1 MQAGLGIA
9 AGPMMLDS
17 VTRCTVRLSGV
28 SRLVLDAMQARQF
41 SPNCDICELP
51 GAFRARVSGRLGAIP
66 DFAFESVDGLIKS
79 NHALLLRT
87 KATLGH
93 GPVFDFTLAYRE

>member
-1 MQAGLGIA
+1 
-9 AGPMMLDS
+9 MMSDS
-17 VTRCTVRLSGV
+17 VTRRTVKLSGV
-28 SRLVLDAMQARQF
+28 SRLLLDAMRVRQF
-41 SPNCDICELP
+41 SPNCDTCELP
-51 GAFRARVSGRLGAIP
+51 GALRTRVSGRLGAIP

-93 GPVFDFTLAYRE
+93 GPVFDFTLAYCE